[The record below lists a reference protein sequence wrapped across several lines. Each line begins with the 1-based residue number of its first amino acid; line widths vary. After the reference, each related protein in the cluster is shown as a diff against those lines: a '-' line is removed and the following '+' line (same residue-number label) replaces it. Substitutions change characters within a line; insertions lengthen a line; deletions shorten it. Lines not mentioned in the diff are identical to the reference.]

1 MLDRILPA
9 IFLFSGLL
17 GPASAATFEEMNA
30 AFGIPVWADDNL
42 WDDDA
47 GSVAARLSWPQ
58 ESKTS
63 TDCSY
68 RKYPKPT
75 DLVLGARPY
84 SLALYGDNGVASR
97 LSLMF
102 ANKGDAV
109 EAEPVA
115 GDPKAARDA
124 KKQVR
129 EFSASMKKDAVT
141 ISAALTALLGPP
153 SVDKFGQG
161 SQTRESVQRWDWNG
175 HAILLASPRDEYVAL
190 RILPLDMADAQG
202 KARIPDAELRER
214 LLSRVE
220 KRPNGDVILKDIPM
234 VDQGPKGYCVPATW
248 ERVMRYMAIPADMY
262 VLAMAGDTG
271 AGGGTNISAIVNGVR
286 ESVTRGGRRLD
297 PENGKVSVRTVQKYI
312 NRGLPLMWAMYSMDA
327 VNADLNSR
335 MDERSA
341 MTDPLEWRKSIEPAR
356 KAAKKNPDRCQAGP
370 HVHDHRL
377 QRKNRR
383 DRRVRFLGSALRRAL
398 DDGGGGKRS
407 QPGPAHGHQLLR
419 QRPNDEL

>member
-9 IFLFSGLL
+9 TLLFFGLL

-47 GSVAARLSWPQ
+47 GSAAARLSWPQ

-63 TDCSY
+63 TDSSY
-68 RKYPKPT
+68 RKYPNPA
-75 DLVLGARPY
+75 DRVLGARPY
-84 SLALYGDNGVASR
+84 SLALYGENGLASR
-97 LSLMF
+97 ISLMF

-109 EAEPVA
+109 EADPVA
-115 GDPKAARDA
+115 GDAKAARDM

-129 EFSASMKKDAVT
+129 EFSASMKKDAAT
-141 ISAALTALLGPP
+141 ISAALTALLGP
-153 SVDKFGQG
+153 SAVDKFGQG

-190 RILPLDMADAQG
+190 RILPPDVADAQG

-286 ESVTRGGRRLD
+286 ESVMRGGRRLD
-297 PENGKVSVRTVQKYI
+297 PENGKISVRTVQKYI
-312 NRGLPLMWAMYSMDA
+312 DRGLPLMWAMYSMDA

-335 MDERSA
+335 MDGRSA
-341 MTDPLEWRKSIEPAR
+341 MTDPLEWRKSLDPAR
-356 KAAKKNPDRCQAGP
+356 KAAKKIPTDVKQAHMCMIIGYNEKTGEIAVSDSWGP
-370 HVHDHRL
+370 
-377 QRKNRR
+377 
-383 DRRVRFLGSALRRAL
+383 RFAERWMTEEEANAV
-398 DDGGGGKRS
+398 S
-407 QPGPAHGHQLLR
+407 QGQLMAI
-419 QRPNDEL
+419 NF